1 MSKALYDIDLDG
13 LELVRKG
20 KVRQVYDI
28 GSSILIV
35 ATDRISAFD
44 VILPRPIPYKGQVLN
59 QIASKF
65 LKVTSD
71 ILNKLQEFSTK

>member
-44 VILPRPIPYKGQVLN
+44 VIMNEAIPDKGNILN
-59 QIASKF
+59 QIS
-65 LKVTSD
+65 TYW
-71 ILNKLQEFSTK
+71 LNNTNHIIDNHLI